1 MTKTD
6 SDPQIRLGN
15 ITKEIEAIKAK
26 IDDETTKVIQA
37 INEES
42 ENKQIDM
49 TGRCQMHSAL
59 DEHMLYMDI
68 AIKELHTSQ
77 KKLDESLT
85 QLQRIWDSNN
95 PERVIQ
101 VK

>member
-1 MTKTD
+1 
-6 SDPQIRLGN
+6 
-15 ITKEIEAIKAK
+15 
-26 IDDETTKVIQA
+26 
-37 INEES
+37 
-42 ENKQIDM
+42 
-49 TGRCQMHSAL
+49 MHSAL

-85 QLQRIWDSNN
+85 QLQTIWDSNN